1 MLFNARETTNSIIF
15 ILLPSTFERTTLNPI
30 SGFTRSV
37 QVSSQYKAANLKG
50 SWETYLNGCSDIQRT
65 LQQAVPLHVGIIS
78 GRKAN
83 IIVRI
88 IEAVKID

>member
-1 MLFNARETTNSIIF
+1 MLFNARETINSIIF
-15 ILLPSTFERTTLNPI
+15 TLLPSAFERTTLNPI

-50 SWETYLNGCSDIQRT
+50 SWETYLNGCSDIQR
-65 LQQAVPLHVGIIS
+65 AVPLHVGIIS